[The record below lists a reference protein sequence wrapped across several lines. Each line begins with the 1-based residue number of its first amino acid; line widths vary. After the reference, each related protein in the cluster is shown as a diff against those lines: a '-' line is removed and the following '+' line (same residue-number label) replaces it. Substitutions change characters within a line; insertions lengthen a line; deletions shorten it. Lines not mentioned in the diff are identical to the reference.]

1 MNGDP
6 CSLYGSG
13 VYNYFK
19 LMERLLQLF
28 AVLSILASAQMLIY
42 RSFESK
48 RTLSD
53 YMVMA
58 KDITFGNVGF
68 SRTECAKIPID
79 WLNDDK
85 VKV

>member
-1 MNGDP
+1 
-6 CSLYGSG
+6 
-13 VYNYFK
+13 
-19 LMERLLQLF
+19 MERLLQLF
-28 AVLSILASAQMLIY
+28 AALSILASAQMLIY
-42 RSFESK
+42 RSFDSK

-79 WLNDDK
+79 WLNEDK
-85 VKV
+85 IKV